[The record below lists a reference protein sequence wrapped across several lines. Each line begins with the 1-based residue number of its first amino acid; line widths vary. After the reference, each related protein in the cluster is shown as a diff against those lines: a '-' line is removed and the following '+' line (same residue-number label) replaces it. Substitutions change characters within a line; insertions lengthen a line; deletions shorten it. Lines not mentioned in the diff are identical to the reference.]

1 MADVIQATPPGDPSY
16 IKDKDRYFMEIA
28 KTVALASTHPLAPG
42 GCVLV
47 RDRELIGNGRSLL
60 AACKT
65 EVDCISYAIATT
77 CKRGA
82 PAVGAVIYS
91 TRYPF
96 PHAVFQAHLM
106 GIKRFVVLAHEWE
119 PFYRDDFRRAARL
132 AREVSVAIEP
142 FYETPDPRLEGG
154 NPHALDDFDPQ
165 SAEESDYEHADL

>member
-1 MADVIQATPPGDPSY
+1 MA
-16 IKDKDRYFMEIA
+16 IA
-28 KTVALASTHPLAPG
+28 QTVAKASTHPLAPG

-60 AACKT
+60 ADCKT
-65 EVDCISYAIATT
+65 DVDCISYAIATT

-132 AREVSVAIEP
+132 ARELSVSIEP
-142 FYETPDPRLEGG
+142 FYETEDPRLAGA
-154 NPHALDDFDPQ
+154 NPHAVDAYDP
-165 SAEESDYEHADL
+165 ADGIEEKT